1 MKGFSLNA
9 VSNVTLFLA
18 LISSVQ
24 SFNGLLTR
32 TPSLSSCRRSFS
44 STAFDLLNERN
55 DQKSKAV
62 FENTFTISTS
72 STCLN
77 MYNLPPENNNNR
89 NPISDILPGIVTLF
103 GLTAFFMSPLGG
115 IFFAI
120 TNSLLLISFLT
131 PVLLF
136 VGFQIWK
143 AVNTIDGACPSCG
156 SPTFVMKDDQPS
168 VCFNCGAILRSTQD
182 KKGIELCNVAPSFE
196 DDKSDLFRGNG
207 SIFDLFGQPNSY
219 LGDESAISTEEKSK
233 KKKRETT
240 VIDVEVS
247 DD

>member
-1 MKGFSLNA
+1 MKGFSLKA
-9 VSNVTLFLA
+9 VSHVTLFLA

-24 SFNGLLTR
+24 SFNGPLTR

-44 STAFDLLNERN
+44 SIAFDLVNERN
-55 DQKSKAV
+55 DQKSRAV
-62 FENTFTISTS
+62 FEIKSTTLTS
-72 STCLN
+72 STSLN
-77 MYNLPPENNNNR
+77 MYNLPPEDNNNR
-89 NPISDILPGIVTLF
+89 NPISDILPGFVTLF

-143 AVNTIDGACPSCG
+143 SVNTIDGACPSCG

-207 SIFDLFGQPNSY
+207 SIFDLFGQPNFD
-219 LGDESAISTEEKSK
+219 LADESVIPTEEKSK